1 MLVCIE
7 GPVERKRKD
16 REKTE
21 KRQRKDREKTEKRQ
35 RKDREKTEKR
45 KRSFCR
51 IFIFFEIGSGAYRL
65 EAPSQ
70 RGVRSDSTPSPSRF
84 GVKIQNWVPQ

>member
-35 RKDREKTEKR
+35 RKEKDL
-45 KRSFCR
+45 SVGFL
-51 IFIFFEIGSGAYRL
+51 FFLKSGPVHTA
-65 EAPSQ
+65 
-70 RGVRSDSTPSPSRF
+70 
-84 GVKIQNWVPQ
+84 